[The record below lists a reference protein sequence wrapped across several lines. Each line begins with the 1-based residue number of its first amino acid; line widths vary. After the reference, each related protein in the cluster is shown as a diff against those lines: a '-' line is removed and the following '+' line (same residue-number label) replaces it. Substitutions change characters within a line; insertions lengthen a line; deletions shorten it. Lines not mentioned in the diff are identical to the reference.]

1 MFPCIYMHIHYAIGF
16 ILWSREKVDSW
27 KSLITMFTK
36 FLLFYLKY
44 KLNALSSAL
53 GTYFPSI

>member
-1 MFPCIYMHIHYAIGF
+1 MHIHYAIGF
-16 ILWSREKVDSW
+16 IMWSREKVDSW
-27 KSLITMFTK
+27 KSLLTMFTRK

-44 KLNALSSAL
+44 KLNALSGAL